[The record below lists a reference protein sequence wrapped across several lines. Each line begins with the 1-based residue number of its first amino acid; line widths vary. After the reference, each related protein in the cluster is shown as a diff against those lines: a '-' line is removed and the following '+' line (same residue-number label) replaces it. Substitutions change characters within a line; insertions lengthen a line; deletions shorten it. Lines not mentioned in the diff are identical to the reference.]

1 MGNMLSNLRR
11 FGLAG
16 AAGIALLGAGCTSSD
31 LSRDVKIDN
40 EVAECLPTDTPAPTV
55 VVRAIWYP
63 HASGFGSTDTS
74 TVGHASGVLALAGDK
89 LWFMSW
95 NDDDRH
101 YDVID
106 SIALLQARS
115 ITVAHLGPSVMLV
128 VESGN
133 QNFDS
138 FELLNGSRF
147 SSDSKGTQALYEKIQ
162 ALRAKNPSPDS

>member
-1 MGNMLSNLRR
+1 MANIMSNFRR
-11 FGLAG
+11 FVLVG
-16 AAGIALLGAGCTSSD
+16 AAGVALLGAGCTSSD
-31 LSRDVKIDN
+31 LSQDAKIDN

-95 NDDDRH
+95 NDDDKH

-106 SIALLQARS
+106 SIAFLQARS

-133 QNFDS
+133 MNFDS

-147 SSDSKGTQALYEKIQ
+147 SSDSQGTQALYGKLQ
-162 ALRAKNPSPDS
+162 ALRLKNPPSDP